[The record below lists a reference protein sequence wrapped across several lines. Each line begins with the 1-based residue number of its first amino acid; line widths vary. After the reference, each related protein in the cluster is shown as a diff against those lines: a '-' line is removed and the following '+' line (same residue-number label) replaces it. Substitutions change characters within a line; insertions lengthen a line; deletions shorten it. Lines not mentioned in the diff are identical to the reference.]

1 MAIKEKKDRDDLP
14 SRLIQALEAD
24 SKVLNIIILLLSV
37 ALIILGVFLLNG
49 TLEVKST
56 VPVIGSFPTAFAI
69 IILVIGAV
77 SLVYGMFP
85 FAKAAFPELKR
96 VTWPNK
102 NLFLMNI
109 LKVFSFLIIFT
120 LVYLMYDVLVSELI
134 SGILKIK

>member
-14 SRLIQALEAD
+14 SRLIQALTAD

-96 VTWPNK
+96 VTWPTK

>member
-96 VTWPNK
+96 VTWPTK